1 MDEGCQSETDGD
13 PFENWLTK
21 TLDEDEVK
29 EAQDRMKQIHP
40 MQFEPLDSIF
50 PFLKWFRPEQKSISM
65 DNKTKVLQVE
75 KKQKQ
80 IEDKL
85 KIHLCI

>member
-1 MDEGCQSETDGD
+1 
-13 PFENWLTK
+13 
-21 TLDEDEVK
+21 
-29 EAQDRMKQIHP
+29 
-40 MQFEPLDSIF
+40 
-50 PFLKWFRPEQKSISM
+50 M

-85 KIHLCI
+85 KIHLCIWNFKKQSELPEHIKSEII